1 MRFPLRRAALAAAA
15 FAAILAGC
23 AQLLRVEAPS
33 APPAEFPEA
42 YYRDAL
48 KQGKPVFRVDPAE
61 SLIVIEVRR
70 AGSLARLGHDHV
82 VASHEL
88 VGYLAP
94 DEGRADLFIALARL
108 TVDEAPLRAEAGF
121 ETQPTESDIEGTRSN
136 MLSKVLEADK
146 FPFALIGVS
155 GANAKGKTTTLAV
168 AITLHG
174 QMRTLQVPVEIEADA
189 EKMSVTGRFSLN
201 QTDFGITPYSLL
213 GGAIAVKNAVELR
226 FRIRA
231 RRMSGAGNETRGATP
246 P

>member
-15 FAAILAGC
+15 LATILVAC

-33 APPAEFPEA
+33 APPAEFPEG
-42 YYRDAL
+42 YYLQTL
-48 KQGKPVFRVDPAE
+48 KQGKPVFRVDPTQ
-61 SLIVIEVRR
+61 SLVVIEVRR

-82 VASHEL
+82 VASHDL

-108 TVDEAPLRAEAGF
+108 TVDEAALRAEAGF

-155 GANAKGKTTTLAV
+155 GANAKGKTTLAV

-174 QMRTLQVPVEIEADA
+174 QTRTLQVPAEIEADA
-189 EKMSVTGRFSLN
+189 EKMSVAGRLAFK

-213 GGAIAVKNAVELR
+213 GGAIAVQNGLELR
-226 FRIRA
+226 FSIRA
-231 RRMSGAGNETRGATP
+231 RRLP
-246 P
+246 